1 MLDITNYI
9 YNEKIVY
16 EQIEKIYNSVHRNW
30 VDTIYL
36 IQDKKVIKIFRRKN
50 RDYLSHRGRANNLK

>member
-36 IQDKKVIKIFRRKN
+36 IQDKKVIKIFRRK
-50 RDYLSHRGRANNLK
+50 K